1 MRGPFVETQVLV
13 GLCWLAQWRK
23 RLEIF
28 VLEATVHGVAQNPI
42 EIPHVI

>member
-1 MRGPFVETQVLV
+1 MAQWRNGAM
-13 GLCWLAQWRK
+13 AQWRK

-28 VLEATVHGVAQNPI
+28 VLKATVHGVARNPI